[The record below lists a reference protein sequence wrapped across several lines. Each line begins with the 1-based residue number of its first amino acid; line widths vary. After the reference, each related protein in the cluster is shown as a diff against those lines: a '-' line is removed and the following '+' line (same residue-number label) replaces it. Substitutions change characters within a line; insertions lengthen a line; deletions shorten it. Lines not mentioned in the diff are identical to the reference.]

1 MKTVLLLGATSDIG
15 QALADKYA
23 KEGYTVWLAGRNMQH
38 MQDIAADLK
47 IRHEASVEYFKF
59 EALDYLSHQ
68 KFYNDLP
75 GKPDIAICIFG
86 YLGDQEKAEREW
98 EECQNILDTNY
109 KAAVSILNLVANS
122 YEERGSGT
130 IVGISS
136 VAGDRGRQS
145 NYFYGSAKAGFTAYL
160 AGLRNRLFKHNV
172 HVLTVK
178 PGFVDTKMTEHL
190 ELPAPLTAQPQK
202 VANAIFKA
210 VRKRKNTMYVLGIWW
225 LIMTIIKS
233 IPEPIF
239 KRLKL

>member
-23 KEGYTVWLAGRNMQH
+23 KEGYGVWLAGRNTNH
-38 MQDIAADLK
+38 LQDIATDLK
-47 IRHEASVEYFKF
+47 IRHEVAVEHYQFD
-59 EALDYLSHQ
+59 ALNYSSHQ

-75 GKPDIAICIFG
+75 GVPDITICIFG
-86 YLGDQEKAEREW
+86 YLGDQEKAEKEW
-98 EECQNILDTNY
+98 DECENILNTNY
-109 KAAVSILNLVANS
+109 VAAVSILNIVANS
-122 YEERGSGT
+122 YEDRSAGLV
-130 IVGISS
+130 IGISS

-145 NYFYGSAKAGFTAYL
+145 NYFYGSAKAGFTVYL

-190 ELPAPLTAQPQK
+190 DLPAPLTAQPQK
-202 VANAIFKA
+202 VAQAIFKA
-210 VRKRKNTMYVLGIWW
+210 AKKKKNTLYVLGIWW

>member
-1 MKTVLLLGATSDIG
+1 MRTVLLLGATSDIG

-23 KEGYTVWLAGRNMQH
+23 KEGYTVWLAGRNTSH
-38 MQDIAADLK
+38 MQDIASDLK
-47 IRHEASVEYFKF
+47 IRHEANVEYYKF
-59 EALDYLSHQ
+59 EALDYASHQ
-68 KFYNDLP
+68 KFYSDLP
-75 GKPDIAICIFG
+75 GVPDITVCIFG

-98 EECQNILDTNY
+98 NVCQNILDTNY
-109 KAAVSILNLVANS
+109 KGAVSILNLIANS
-122 YEERGSGT
+122 YEEKSAGT

-145 NYFYGSAKAGFTAYL
+145 NYFYGSAKAGFTVYL
-160 AGLRNRLFKHNV
+160 AGLRNRLFKCNV

-190 ELPAPLTAQPQK
+190 DLPAPLTAQPEK
-202 VANAIFKA
+202 VATAIFKA
-210 VRKRKNTMYVLGIWW
+210 VKKRKNTIYVLGIWR
-225 LIMTIIKS
+225 LIMTIITS

>member
-23 KEGYTVWLAGRNMQH
+23 KEGYTVWLAGRNVQH
-38 MQDIAADLK
+38 MQDIATDLK
-47 IRHEASVEYFKF
+47 IRHEASVEYFRF

-75 GKPDIAICIFG
+75 GTPDVAICIFG
-86 YLGDQEKAEREW
+86 YLGDQEKAEKEL

-109 KAAVSILNLVANS
+109 KAAVSILNIVANS
-122 YEERGSGT
+122 YEESGT
-130 IVGISS
+130 GTIIGISS

-210 VRKRKNTMYVLGIWW
+210 ARKKNNSIYVLGIWW
-225 LIMTIIKS
+225 LIMAIIKS